1 MVSIPHYEDLS
12 AQAIYDSLDL
22 MWWPSEKLD
31 GSYLLFGLDSN
42 GSFFSQRKGG
52 DPCYTVDD
60 WPDECWSSTYRI
72 GHTVGAMV
80 VEALVKEGLI
90 KPGQSIGSEIIQGS
104 LPNTVSYAIPRNY
117 QGVLVITAMNFTPG
131 DEFHRVFNAFRCN
144 FSMQIRMSPDGL
156 TQETVQMSQEW
167 LVKIN
172 PQLSRQYVAARL
184 SGYADNLRAV
194 LDHWFPKESKVAGF
208 TVLEVLDINLSKKH
222 PLCGERNWND
232 LKKELSKE
240 RSELKEILRSLVLMF
255 KDTVYR
261 VLVLEQSSC
270 IGAGS
275 FKEGV
280 VISSNQGLFKI
291 VDCNNFQAANRF
303 THIVKYW
310 LIGGR
315 RPARPSFLSRTKNWP
330 KEKRLARLE
339 VLRERYCRNRYSM
352 HHRLHVGG
360 RTELITYSGQLHQ
373 RTLNMFSDTRKR
385 IEDGR

>member
-12 AQAIYDSLDL
+12 AQAIRDSLDL

-31 GSYLLFGLDSN
+31 GSYLLFGLDDD
-42 GSFFSQRKGG
+42 GLFFSQRKGG
-52 DPCYTVDD
+52 EPCHTVDD
-60 WPDECWSSTYRI
+60 WPEECWASTYRI

-90 KPGQSIGSEIIQGS
+90 EPGQNIGSEIIQGA
-104 LPNTVSYAIPRNY
+104 LPNTVPYVLPKNY
-117 QGVLVITAMNFTPG
+117 QGILVITAMNFAPG
-131 DEFHRVFNAFRCN
+131 EEFHKVFASFRCN
-144 FSMQIRMSPDGL
+144 FPMRVRRSPDGI
-156 TQETVQMSQEW
+156 TQEVLQEPQEW

-172 PQLSRQYVAARL
+172 PQFSRQYVVARL
-184 SGYADNLRAV
+184 SSYADNLKTV
-194 LDHWFPKESKVAGF
+194 LDHWFPKESKVPGF
-208 TVLEVLDINLSKKH
+208 SVIEVLDISLSKKH
-222 PLCGERNWND
+222 TNCGDRNWND
-232 LKKELSKE
+232 LKKDLSKE
-240 RSELKEILRSLVLMF
+240 RAELKEVLRSLVLMF

-280 VISSNQGLFKI
+280 VVNSDQGLFKI
-291 VDCNNFQAANRF
+291 LDRDDFHAANRF

-310 LIGGR
+310 LVGGR
-315 RPARPSFLSRTKNWP
+315 RPARPSFLSRTKDWP
-330 KEKRLARLE
+330 KEKRLARLDQ
-339 VLRERYCRNRYSM
+339 LLDRYCRNRYGM
-352 HHRLHVGG
+352 HYRLQVGG
-360 RTELITYSGQLHQ
+360 RTEMITYSGQLHQ